1 MESKCAQCNLQPG
14 MTQKCQRN
22 EQAAITRQFANLAQ
36 TINKTKQSVKYEPQN
51 LIARSLVFFFLVGGG
66 GVLGG

>member
-1 MESKCAQCNLQPG
+1 